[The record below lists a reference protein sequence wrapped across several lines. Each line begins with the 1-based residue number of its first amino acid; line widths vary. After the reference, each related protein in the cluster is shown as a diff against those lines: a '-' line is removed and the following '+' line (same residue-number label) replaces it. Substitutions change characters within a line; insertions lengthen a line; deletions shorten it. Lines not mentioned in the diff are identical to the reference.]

1 MPSNFS
7 LCCLMQFATA
17 VRNAQYGWVGRTP
30 GTPEA
35 TALPAQ
41 ASRYMTIDEHKWE
54 RPDVTIVQPLM
65 TMPSNFSLCCLM
77 QFATTVRYAQY
88 GWVGRTLPRVP
99 RMGALCLSAK
109 TWKIRTMQI
118 YQEDCLNNKLKLKNK
133 CTTNQA
139 VIQTQN
145 SE

>member
-1 MPSNFS
+1 
-7 LCCLMQFATA
+7 MQFATA

-65 TMPSNFSLCCLM
+65 TMPSNFSLCSLM
-77 QFATTVRYAQY
+77 QFATAVRYAHTSGVRLLY
-88 GWVGRTLPRVP
+88 ICKRVS
-99 RMGALCLSAK
+99 M
-109 TWKIRTMQI
+109 
-118 YQEDCLNNKLKLKNK
+118 
-133 CTTNQA
+133 
-139 VIQTQN
+139 
-145 SE
+145 